1 MNQLRPLLAAA
12 LTAAAVSMMAGAAQT
27 GYPVKRM
34 DFDLWCTEEM
44 RWPFERCA
52 QRLADDLQK
61 FDDYR
66 AIIEKYEI
74 RQQQEKQRRLQ
85 LEHSVLNN
93 DPVDRPIGSNPTT
106 AAPLTAE

>member
-1 MNQLRPLLAAA
+1 MKHLPTLLAAMS
-12 LTAAAVSMMAGAAQT
+12 AAVTLSLSAGAASP

-66 AIIEKYEI
+66 TLIEKYEI

-85 LEHSVLNN
+85 LEHSVLHN
-93 DPVDRPIGSNPTT
+93 DPIDRPIGSNPST